1 MFWVSRK
8 ALICYEIVAQPHRQ
22 QLTRRSMFSKR
33 NQILLAAFATSAA
46 VAVATPAS
54 AWEMRVCA
62 DFNRMPLSNVAG
74 EGYENRIAEI
84 IADELGA
91 TLVFEHWPAR
101 DVLVANALRPGDC
114 DVIIGAGDDGT
125 TLNTIAYYRSPFVFV
140 YRASEDY
147 DVFTFDDPIL
157 RELRLGVQ
165 PVFGPTHQALMRR
178 DLGEAV
184 EEYQYVGGADDPLAP
199 AIEAVANNEID
210 VAIVWGPAAGY
221 YAGRQAV
228 ELVVQPVPPFD
239 PPFTPM
245 YINISV
251 GVRLGDESLRD
262 AIDIA
267 LANRWDD
274 IYAVLDEFNIPT
286 MPLPRPTLT
295 IEVP

>member
-1 MFWVSRK
+1 MSLTSPTTTGKAMFVRRK
-8 ALICYEIVAQPHRQ
+8 
-22 QLTRRSMFSKR
+22 T
-33 NQILLAAFATSAA
+33 ILLGVSAMAAA
-46 VAVATPAS
+46 VAAATPAS

-62 DFNRMPLSNVAG
+62 DFNRLPLSNEAG
-74 EGYENRIAEI
+74 EGYENRIAAI

-101 DVLVANALRPGDC
+101 DVLVTNALRPGDC

-125 TLNTIAYYRSPFVFV
+125 TLNTLAYYRSPFVFV
-140 YRASEDY
+140 YRADEDY
-147 DVFTFDDPIL
+147 DIFTFDDPIL

-165 PVFGPTHQALMRR
+165 PTFGPTHQALMRR
-178 DLGEAV
+178 DLGEAI
-184 EEYQYVGGADDPLAP
+184 EEFNYVGGAEHPLAP

-221 YAGRQAV
+221 YAARQDVA
-228 ELVVQPVPPFD
+228 LVVQPVPPFD

-245 YINISV
+245 YVNISI

-267 LANRWDD
+267 LTNRWDD
-274 IYAVLDEFNIPT
+274 IYAVLEEYNIPT
-286 MPLPRPTLT
+286 MPLPQPTLT